1 MQALALKQ
9 AGTRQLM
16 QIAVLRK
23 GHQMDMALVDMI
35 DEVTSKAPAPA
46 APGTGQVVDRR
57 A

>member
-46 APGTGQVVDRR
+46 APGTGQVVDKR